1 RPGSSATRPNSAAG
15 RPAGGCVP
23 CCAGCVPGRRHRGD
37 APAGAA
43 RSPVRLPASC
53 HAGLVSD
60 GASRAAT
67 PGGTGRRDPGVPA
80 RRCVPRSRSVGPV
93 WWSVGHSDPCRDPSS
108 PPQSVVPAP
117 GASQAYPPLEPVADP
132 DPADRPALV
141 RVLPAVVITA
151 VLVGVLAGVVGG
163 ALGYTYGARDRPSTV
178 LGADPGSAPAAVAER
193 PPDSLAGVVERVL
206 PSVVTVRSD
215 ASRGSSLGS
224 GFVVSSSGYLITND
238 HVVGDAQTTSIT
250 YHDGVTTSAT
260 LVGRDRESDLA
271 VLRADLARDVPIQF
285 GDSDT
290 VAVGDPVLAI
300 GSPLALANTVTSG
313 IVSALDRTIQS

>member
-67 PGGTGRRDPGVPA
+67 PGGTGPRDPGVPA
-80 RRCVPRSRSVGPV
+80 RRSEPGLRSDEPV
-93 WWSVGHSDPCRDPSS
+93 WWSDGHSDPWRDPSS
-108 PPQSVVPAP
+108 PTQIVVPAP

-163 ALGYTYGARDRPSTV
+163 ALGYTYGARDRPSTA
-178 LGADPGSAPAAVAER
+178 LGADPSSAPPAVAAR
-193 PPDSLAGVVERVL
+193 PPD
-206 PSVVTVRSD
+206 
-215 ASRGSSLGS
+215 
-224 GFVVSSSGYLITND
+224 
-238 HVVGDAQTTSIT
+238 
-250 YHDGVTTSAT
+250 T
-260 LVGRDRESDLA
+260 LVG
-271 VLRADLARDVPIQF
+271 
-285 GDSDT
+285 G
-290 VAVGDPVLAI
+290 VGPGLPGV
-300 GSPLALANTVTSG
+300 VT
-313 IVSALDRTIQS
+313 